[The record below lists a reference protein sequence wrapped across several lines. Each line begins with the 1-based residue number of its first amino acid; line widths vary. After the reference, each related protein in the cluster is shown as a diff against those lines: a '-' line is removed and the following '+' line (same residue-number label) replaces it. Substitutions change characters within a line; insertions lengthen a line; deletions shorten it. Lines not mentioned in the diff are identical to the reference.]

1 MKGFVRWPFWPAPAA
16 RAATRPV
23 KTIKTNRPSVN
34 RTNEITL
41 ALLEERP
48 YSAENAKGY
57 DPYNAGGSGR
67 PLDLWRRKPKR
78 D

>member
-16 RAATRPV
+16 RAATRPR
-23 KTIKTNRPSVN
+23 KTIKTNKTPVN
-34 RTNEITL
+34 LTNEITL

-48 YSAENAKGY
+48 YSAESAKGY
-57 DPYNAGGSGR
+57 DPYNATASRR
-67 PLDLWRRKPKR
+67 PVDVWRRKPKR

>member
-16 RAATRPV
+16 RAATRPRTF
-23 KTIKTNRPSVN
+23 KTRQQPVN
-34 RTNEITL
+34 PDNEITL

-48 YSAENAKGY
+48 YSAESAKGY
-57 DPYNAGGSGR
+57 DPYNATASRR
-67 PLDLWRRKPKR
+67 PVDVWRRKPKR